1 MREGGQFLILS
12 SQSDSA
18 AALSDVS
25 QNLSLDG
32 KDTTNS
38 QTEKKNGEEFSLAEE
53 EQARF
58 SVVKDQ
64 KLIDKL
70 NSEETIKTYRSM
82 QLIDGKLYPP
92 MASRVNGDFL
102 FFISFV
108 ER

>member
-38 QTEKKNGEEFSLAEE
+38 QTEKKNEEKFSLVEE
-53 EQARF
+53 EQVRY
-58 SVVKDQ
+58 SVVRDP

-70 NSEETIKTYRSM
+70 NSEETIKTYRFM

-92 MASRVNGDFL
+92 MASRANGDFL

>member
-1 MREGGQFLILS
+1 MEEVG
-12 SQSDSA
+12 
-18 AALSDVS
+18 ALSDPT
-25 QNLSLDG
+25 QDLSLDG

-38 QTEKKNGEEFSLAEE
+38 QTEKKNEEKFSLAEE
-53 EQARF
+53 EQVRY
-58 SVVKDQ
+58 SVVRDP